1 MEEFWSLTII
11 VILFSTVQS
20 LFGVG
25 LLVFGTPTLLLMG
38 YSFEVT
44 IAFLLPSSVTISIM
58 QVLHGRDRIDQ
69 LRKSFL
75 VYSVP
80 LIVVGLVLV
89 VREIL
94 VIDVKILVGLAL
106 VFSAITRYHK
116 KMQQAVANL
125 LERHSKLYL
134 MFMGFVHG
142 LTNMGGGFL
151 TVMVTTLYD
160 DKESTRANIAYGY
173 LVFALSQIIVL
184 LLLHPG
190 VFSISS
196 ILLAAIALLTYFIVG
211 NVLYVKS
218 SRSVYQHLITVFM
231 LAYGILLIGQKL
243 I

>member
-1 MEEFWSLTII
+1 MEEFWLLTII
-11 VILFSTVQS
+11 VILFSTIQS

-25 LLVFGTPTLLLMG
+25 LLVFGTPTLLLLG
-38 YSFEVT
+38 YSFEAT
-44 IAFLLPSSVTISIM
+44 IAFLLPSSVTISVM
-58 QVLHGRDRIDQ
+58 QVLHGRDRINQ

-80 LIVVGLVLV
+80 FIVVGLALV
-89 VREIL
+89 VSRIF
-94 VIDVKILVGLAL
+94 IFDIKILVGLAL

-116 KMQQAVANL
+116 KMQQAFANL
-125 LERHSKLYL
+125 LEKHNKLYL
-134 MFMGFVHG
+134 MLMGFVHG

-151 TVMVTTLYD
+151 TIMVTTLYN

-190 VFSISS
+190 VFSFYC
-196 ILLAAIALLTYFIVG
+196 ILLAAIALMTYWMVG

-218 SRSVYQHLITVFM
+218 SRSVYQQLITIFM
-231 LAYGILLIGQKL
+231 LAYGIVLIGQKL

>member
-1 MEEFWSLTII
+1 MEEFWLLTII
-11 VILFSTVQS
+11 VILFSTIQS

-25 LLVFGTPTLLLMG
+25 LLVFGTPTLLLLG
-38 YSFEVT
+38 YSFEAT
-44 IAFLLPSSVTISIM
+44 IAFLLPSSVIISIM
-58 QVLHGRDRIDQ
+58 QVLHGRDRINQ

-80 LIVVGLVLV
+80 FIVVGLVFV
-89 VREIL
+89 VSKIF
-94 VIDVKILVGLAL
+94 VFDIKILVGLAL

-116 KMQQAVANL
+116 KMQQAFANF
-125 LERHSKLYL
+125 LEKHNKLYL

-151 TVMVTTLYD
+151 TIMVTTLYN

-190 VFSISS
+190 VFSFYCI
-196 ILLAAIALLTYFIVG
+196 ILAAIALLTYWMVG

-218 SRSVYQHLITVFM
+218 SRTVYQHLITGFM